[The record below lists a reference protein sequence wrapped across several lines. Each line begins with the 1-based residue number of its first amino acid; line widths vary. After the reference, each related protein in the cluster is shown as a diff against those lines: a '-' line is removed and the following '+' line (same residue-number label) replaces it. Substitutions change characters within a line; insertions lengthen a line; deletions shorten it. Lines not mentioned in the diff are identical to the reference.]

1 MHCVLG
7 AQVNMLSSI
16 LDEGGWVK
24 EAQCEFLLLLEGAIR
39 QLDLAKSVQCL

>member
-1 MHCVLG
+1 MVKSVNRGLHALFLG

-24 EAQCEFLLLLEGAIR
+24 EAHCEFLIVGGAIR
-39 QLDLAKSVQCL
+39 Q

>member
-1 MHCVLG
+1 MHCFLG

-24 EAQCEFLLLLEGAIR
+24 EAHCEFLIVGGAIR
-39 QLDLAKSVQCL
+39 Q